1 MLYYHLFQAN
11 LVRKNVVLTQ
21 EYKANLVRKNVVL
34 AKEYKANLVRKNLD
48 VAEDALSNRLAQ
60 EVKPYVAPVNTVV
73 TTSQVVLIDVHHCSC
88 FFVQGSPCTPE
99 NQSVSYKVRLVL
111 LRNDAAF
118 SYKVR
123 LVRLTKYV
131 VFSYQVRLVLLR
143 IIRTI
148 LQCVV
153 LHLTKR

>member
-1 MLYYHLFQAN
+1 MLYYHLFQANLVRKNVVLTQEYKAN

-99 NQSVSYKVRLVL
+99 NQSVSY
-111 LRNDAAF
+111 
-118 SYKVR
+118 
-123 LVRLTKYV
+123 
-131 VFSYQVRLVLLR
+131 QVRLVLLR
-143 IIRTI
+143 IKVFRTRFA
-148 LQCVV
+148 LYA
-153 LHLTKR
+153 